1 MNYAWERSKLSNRD
15 IIGLRR
21 DGLLVCSIIL
31 TGEGWRPA
39 VPLDYP
45 VMRPDDKA
53 EVTRMLVE
61 LNGKIL

>member
-1 MNYAWERSKLSNRD
+1 MTYAWEKSELSNRD
-15 IIGLRR
+15 ILGLRR

-31 TGEGWRPA
+31 TPEGWRPA

-45 VMRPDDKA
+45 AMRPDDKA

>member
-1 MNYAWERSKLSNRD
+1 MTYTWEKSKLSNRD
-15 IIGLRR
+15 ILGLMR

-45 VMRPDDKA
+45 VMRPDDRA

-61 LNGKIL
+61 LNGDIL